1 MPELPLAPTAGGQS
15 FGTDTTF
22 RGEDDS
28 ASIRYAA
35 CVTEGE
41 GVICSRM
48 TTRVEGNDIA
58 VAGNAETIPRKR
70 WILLYHYVGTVYV
83 AKQDPSLMPSAV
95 AHAIWWSRA
104 GAQADFLMPLYGL
117 TSCDIKRRNEIIHLR
132 AHAIARNDVLQR
144 RHGPGEQNGG
154 DGEGDHRLDECEAA
168 LEGDQSFIPRMCKA
182 FKERHDYV
190 VGELNGMPG
199 VRCLPGQG
207 TFYTLANVEG
217 LIARTA
223 GVNNDVDLAEHIMNA
238 AGVALVPG
246 SAFGAPGYVRLS
258 IATVMATLQEA
269 LRRIQALLDK

>member
-41 GVICSRM
+41 GVICSRL

-70 WILLYHYVGTVYV
+70 WILLFFFVGSVFV
-83 AKQDPSLMPSAV
+83 VFFVFFLLPCAV
-95 AHAIWWSRA
+95 VFVFWWSRS
-104 GAQADFLMPLYGL
+104 GAQADILKPLYGL

-132 AHAIARNDVLQR
+132 AHAIARNEVLQR

-168 LEGDQSFIPRMCKA
+168 LRGSE
-182 FKERHDYV
+182 
-190 VGELNGMPG
+190 
-199 VRCLPGQG
+199 
-207 TFYTLANVEG
+207 TF
-217 LIARTA
+217 
-223 GVNNDVDLAEHIMNA
+223 
-238 AGVALVPG
+238 
-246 SAFGAPGYVRLS
+246 
-258 IATVMATLQEA
+258 
-269 LRRIQALLDK
+269 